1 MQSWL
6 KFPCIIFSPKGAK
19 ITLKPAVV
27 IQKSNLRKVIIFYFK
42 NYPETDWEKK
52 KRYCPSDWAKCT
64 QITVTKLFP
73 TGHLQ
78 DADDKGWDTGDFAVA
93 LWP

>member
-52 KRYCPSDWAKCT
+52 KALLPRWLGKMYTDHCNKTFPNRPSAGRW
-64 QITVTKLFP
+64 
-73 TGHLQ
+73 
-78 DADDKGWDTGDFAVA
+78 W
-93 LWP
+93 